1 MYLSIFFH
9 TIRRCVNS
17 IMENVVLDKLDE
29 NAIIDDRKVNQQE
42 TLRIN
47 NMGQIEEYR
56 EGYWQVVDWKYS
68 NK

>member
-1 MYLSIFFH
+1 
-9 TIRRCVNS
+9 
-17 IMENVVLDKLDE
+17 MENVVLDKLDE